1 MNVMIGQMS
10 LDTDPEMGNA
20 VQLSNIIKM
29 LLDPDNMLT
38 AINKSEKIDFLNYFY
53 KHCIVGLIGE
63 LYNQFLFL
71 CWNSLLSIVLCGY
84 YDPLFSGGGW
94 NGVHVHSELPGTLVH
109 SFIYKSLV
117 HASTMERASISEQ
130 T

>member
-53 KHCIVGLIGE
+53 KHCILGLIGE
-63 LYNQFLFL
+63 FLFL
-71 CWNSLLSIVLCGY
+71 CRDTLLSIVL
-84 YDPLFSGGGW
+84 
-94 NGVHVHSELPGTLVH
+94 
-109 SFIYKSLV
+109 
-117 HASTMERASISEQ
+117 
-130 T
+130 

>member
-63 LYNQFLFL
+63 LYKQFLFL
-71 CWNSLLSIVLCGY
+71 CRDSLLSIVFEYIMTPFFPDILS
-84 YDPLFSGGGW
+84 P
-94 NGVHVHSELPGTLVH
+94 
-109 SFIYKSLV
+109 
-117 HASTMERASISEQ
+117 
-130 T
+130 

>member
-53 KHCIVGLIGE
+53 KHCILGLIGE
-63 LYNQFLFL
+63 LCNKF
-71 CWNSLLSIVLCGY
+71 SI
-84 YDPLFSGGGW
+84 PLEG
-94 NGVHVHSELPGTLVH
+94 LPL
-109 SFIYKSLV
+109 
-117 HASTMERASISEQ
+117 EQSIRGIL
-130 T
+130 